1 MSSIWIVIIAAGA
14 LTFLTRFSFIAVSG
28 RWYPPAG
35 FRRAL
40 QFVPVAV
47 LAAIITPEIFVL
59 SGKIALSPVNPRFI
73 AAAVAL
79 AVACRTRNTIL
90 TIVVGMLVFW
100 SISFFAA

>member
-1 MSSIWIVIIAAGA
+1 MSTIWLVMVAAGV
-14 LTFLTRFSFIAVSG
+14 LTFLTRFSFIAISG

-47 LAAIITPEIFVL
+47 LTAIIVPELFAV
-59 SGKIALSPVNPRFI
+59 SGKLAFSPINPRFI

-79 AVACRTRNTIL
+79 AVACKTRNTIL

-100 SISFFAA
+100 LGSFLAA

>member
-1 MSSIWIVIIAAGA
+1 MNSIWLVIFGAGA
-14 LTFLTRFSFIAVSG
+14 LTFLTRFSFIAISG

-47 LAAIITPEIFVL
+47 LAAIIVPEVFVV
-59 SGKIALSPVNPRFI
+59 SGKITLLPINPRFI

-79 AVACRTRNTIL
+79 TVAYKTRNTIL
-90 TIVVGMLVFW
+90 TIVIGMLVFW
-100 SISFFAA
+100 LSSFLVA

>member
-1 MSSIWIVIIAAGA
+1 MNSLWVVIITAGL
-14 LTFLTRFSFIAVSG
+14 LTFLTRFSFIAISS

-47 LAAIITPEIFVL
+47 LTAIIVPELFVAA
-59 SGKIALSPVNPRFI
+59 GKIAFSPANPRFI

-79 AVACRTRNTIL
+79 AVACKTRNTIL

-100 SISFFAA
+100 FCSFLLA